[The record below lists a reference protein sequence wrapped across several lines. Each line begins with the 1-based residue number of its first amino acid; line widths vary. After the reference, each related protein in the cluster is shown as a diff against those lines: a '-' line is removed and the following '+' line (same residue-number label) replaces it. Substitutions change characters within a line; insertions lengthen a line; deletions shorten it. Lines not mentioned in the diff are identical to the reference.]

1 MTLVLSGRTF
11 ARCPRLRA
19 FVLSA
24 WLVWFAL
31 PGRTR
36 AENRADYRY
45 EDYSE
50 DAGRIHVKTHGFY
63 FANELRPWLAVKG
76 NFLHDA
82 ISGATPTGA
91 PPLPGQSLVAKAT
104 IEDVRRAGFVEST
117 FKFAN
122 QALTPQVAYSAESDY
137 ESTGISL
144 NYAIELNEKNTTLTW
159 GISHAFD
166 QVLPN
171 PGAAITEEQDKHST
185 DVLLGLSQLLDPFT
199 IVSANLT
206 LGYAEGYLT
215 DPYKRVLFDDFPYY
229 PGPDP
234 SHPFPYTVF
243 PENRPDQKFRQVLFL
258 SAQHYFE
265 RVKGALE
272 ATYRFHHDDF
282 GVIANTV
289 SLQWNQKISKY
300 VIVSPFFRFHTQS
313 EADFYGTHFPGDPT
327 DPDSFPPP
335 RHYSAD
341 YRLSALNTYTY
352 GVSVSAHVHERVSLE
367 VAYKRYVM
375 EGTDGVTSSD
385 QYPSAH
391 VITAGVT
398 LWY

>member
-1 MTLVLSGRTF
+1 MTSILSGRTF
-11 ARCPRLRA
+11 ARGPRLRA

-24 WLVWFAL
+24 WLVWCAL

-45 EDYSE
+45 EDYAE
-50 DAGRIHVKTHGFY
+50 DAGRIHIQTHGFY
-63 FANELRPWLAVKG
+63 FANELKPWLTVKG

-91 PPLPGQSLVAKAT
+91 PPLPGQSRVAKAT
-104 IEDVRRAGFVEST
+104 IDDIRRAGFLEPT

-122 QALTPQVAYSAESDY
+122 HSLTPQAAYSVESDY
-137 ESTGISL
+137 ESIGVSL
-144 NYAIELNEKNTTLTW
+144 NHAIELNEKNTTLTW

-166 QVLPN
+166 RVLPN
-171 PGAAITEEQDKHST
+171 VGTAITKAQDKNST
-185 DVLLGLSQLLDPFT
+185 DVLLGISQLLDQHT
-199 IVSANLT
+199 LVAANVT
-206 LGYAEGYLT
+206 LGYSEGYLA
-215 DPYKRVLFDDFPYY
+215 DPYKRVLFDDFPYF

-234 SHPFPYTVF
+234 SEPFPYTVF

-265 RVKGALE
+265 PVKGALE

-282 GVIANTV
+282 GVIANTI
-289 SLQWNQKISKY
+289 SLQWNQKLAKRI
-300 VIVSPFFRFHTQS
+300 IVSPLFRFHTQTA
-313 EADFYGTHFPGDPT
+313 ADFYDTHFPGDPT
-327 DPDSFPPP
+327 DPDAFPTP

-341 YRLSALNTYTY
+341 YRLSAMNTFTY
-352 GVSVSAHVHERVSLE
+352 GVSVSAHVHENVSLE
-367 VAYKRYVM
+367 LAYKRYVM
-375 EGTDGVTSSD
+375 KGTDSVTAAD

-391 VITAGVT
+391 VITGGLT
-398 LWY
+398 IWY